1 VILRIAHHHYGSET
15 EAHISR
21 SQPDD
26 RSRTHG
32 RITGATMFL
41 GEYTHSLDSKGRLTI
56 PAKFRNEFANGL
68 VVTRNPADSCLLVFP
83 RAEWD
88 KLADKVSA
96 LPLTDPRSAAFRRA
110 VFSAAED
117 LEPDGQ
123 GRILLSQR
131 LREYAKIESDVV
143 VTGMYK
149 YIELW
154 NPSGWEE
161 NQRNVS
167 SADFTSDFFS
177 TLSL

>member
-1 VILRIAHHHYGSET
+1 
-15 EAHISR
+15 
-21 SQPDD
+21 
-26 RSRTHG
+26 
-32 RITGATMFL
+32 MFL

-56 PAKFRNEFANGL
+56 PAKFRNAFANGL

-96 LPLTDPRSAAFRRA
+96 LPLIDPRSAAFRRA

-123 GRILLSQR
+123 GRVLLSQR
-131 LREYAKIESDVV
+131 LRDYAKIDGDVV
-143 VTGMYK
+143 VAGVNRF
-149 YIELW
+149 IELW
-154 NPSGWEE
+154 NPEAWEE
-161 NQRNVS
+161 NQQKAN
-167 SADFTSDFFS
+167 SADFTTDFFS